1 MQVSIREFKAHLSRY
16 LAQARQGTVL
26 EITSRRRVVARMIGV
41 PESSTSALGEL
52 IARGAAQWDGT
63 KPQGAHIVLSKG
75 EIRLSRIILEDRE

>member
-1 MQVSIREFKAHLSRY
+1 
-16 LAQARQGTVL
+16 
-26 EITSRRRVVARMIGV
+26 MIGV